1 MTSAATLETLL
12 GDWRTLLTDWSA
24 SGQLTAAAREALQ
37 LKAEP
42 ELLQKLVR
50 QWSKGDYSGLPPIVL
65 LPSSSMPGA
74 AGAYAISTRTIYLNQ
89 DWLRTASRDWVMSV
103 LTEELGHHL
112 DGLLNAVDT
121 SGDEGEIF
129 ATLLHCEG
137 MISTRLRQ
145 QTNSENDQGV
155 VLVNGEIL
163 AIEQATI
170 ISTPIRA
177 SSPGRTSGEFMNQWA
192 FAALKNDGSVVTW
205 GSGNSG
211 GDSSRIAAQINT
223 GVIQIFSTYG
233 AFAALKS
240 DGSVVTWGFFGS
252 GGDSSAVSAQ
262 INSGVRQI
270 FSSGYSFAALKS
282 DGSVVSWGQFDS
294 SAVAGQLASG
304 VSQIFSTNTAFA
316 ALKSDG
322 SVVTWGDQLSGGDS
336 NAVAGKLT
344 GSVSQIASNNFAFA
358 ALKSDGSVV
367 TWGDQIR
374 GGNSSAVAGQLTAGV
389 SQIFSNNY
397 GAFAALKSD
406 GSVVTWGDSSVG
418 GNSSAVAGQINSGVS
433 QIFSTNSAFAAL
445 KSDGSVVTWGD
456 QVYGGNSS
464 AVAGQLTTGVS
475 QIFSNSCAFAAL
487 KSNGS
492 VVTWGSQY
500 SGGNSSAVAGRLS
513 SGVSQVFST
522 GTAFAALKS
531 DGSVVTWGDPNY
543 GGDSGEIAAQIN
555 SGVSQIFST
564 YGAFAALKSDG
575 SVVTWGYLGG
585 GGDSNTVAGRLAS
598 DVVGFANPFTDDQLL
613 SDVLLPGVVT
623 LAVSPPSVAED
634 GAGNLS
640 YTFTRSGSTT
650 NALTVKYTVGGTA
663 TNGTDYATIPAAVT
677 FAAGASTATVTV
689 DPKADTIVE
698 SDETVEIT
706 LASGSGYTIGTTGAV
721 TGTISNDDIALPS
734 VTLAVSPSSVTED
747 GAANL
752 TYTFTRSAPTTKEL
766 TVNYKVVG
774 TAKLVGTSPDP
785 ADYTGIS
792 TTQTTKTVKFSAGS
806 ATATVVVDPTA
817 DTRVEGNETV
827 ALTLASGTGYT
838 IGTTAAVTG
847 TVTNDDI
854 QSSVSTTLTDTQSSL
869 TLTGSKRIN
878 GTGNSLNNT
887 IVGNTNNNRISGLE
901 GKDILT
907 GSGNSDSD
915 IFVYNSLNESLLGA
929 FDVITDFRP
938 RDRIQTP
945 LALAED
951 AELLTTYKGNA
962 SSLTTTAIGAVLTSS
977 SFLANRVGAFTVSG
991 QSGTFIAMNDS
1002 RAGFQADSDAI
1013 IHLRGYTLSASKFV
1027 DFI

>member
-531 DGSVVTWGDPNY
+531 DGSVVTWG
-543 GGDSGEIAAQIN
+543 
-555 SGVSQIFST
+555 
-564 YGAFAALKSDG
+564 
-575 SVVTWGYLGG
+575 YLGG